1 MDNDEKIVSAE
12 ETLAETAPVVE
23 LTEEQKAKK
32 AYEEEMKKKIEAC
45 QKEIEES
52 LKKHGLELR
61 VLNQI
66 LVVPPQPKQ

>member
-1 MDNDEKIVSAE
+1 MNEEKNVNQAQNSEQKELTPEEKALKEKIEV
-12 ETLAETAPVVE
+12 
-23 LTEEQKAKK
+23 
-32 AYEEEMKKKIEAC
+32 C

-66 LVVPPQPKQ
+66 LIVPPQPKQ